1 VTLPEPPSWHARR
14 FSGRASGVSGGDPS
28 PGYAYP
34 TGLLAATEVL
44 ATSIERVPPVSLT
57 NGNVSTMSSAR
68 TPRVSIGLP
77 VFNGQNFVS
86 QAIGSILAQTYND
99 FELII
104 SDNASTDRTEAICR
118 EYAASDRRI
127 RYYRNARNLGAAANF
142 NRTFELASGEYFKW
156 AAHDDMLA
164 PEYLERCV
172 AALDAHP
179 DAVLCQTLVQQIGE
193 LGEFL
198 SIFDT
203 RATGADSA
211 RPSKRFAA
219 SILTF
224 HHAIDVFGVIRAE
237 ALAKRPLHLPHA
249 GSDKALLADL
259 ALESPFTYVREPLFI
274 HRDHPVRFV
283 HKALKDRDET
293 LVWYGA
299 NGSARQVWSWWRHYR
314 ALFAI
319 VSRRVAGR
327 RERLRCYGHLL
338 RWLTVDR
345 NFRGLVGDALWAFDP
360 RTVTAL
366 RAWSEW
372 WRGDPAVIASRRRI
386 SAQPD
391 EARHPRCGT
400 AR

>member
-1 VTLPEPPSWHARR
+1 MSNP
-14 FSGRASGVSGGDPS
+14 RA
-28 PGYAYP
+28 
-34 TGLLAATEVL
+34 
-44 ATSIERVPPVSLT
+44 
-57 NGNVSTMSSAR
+57 
-68 TPRVSIGLP
+68 PRVSIGLP
-77 VFNGQNFVS
+77 IFNGENFVS
-86 QAIGSILAQTYND
+86 QAIGSIVAQTYTD

-127 RYYRNARNLGAAANF
+127 RYYRNDRDIGAAANF

-164 PEYLERCV
+164 PEYLEQCV

-179 DAVLCQTLVQQIGE
+179 DAVLCQALVQQIGE
-193 LGEFL
+193 FGESL

-203 RATGADSA
+203 SATGADSPW
-211 RPSKRFAA
+211 PSERFAA
-219 SILTF
+219 SVLTF

-237 ALAKRPLHLPHA
+237 ALTKTPLHLPHA

-259 ALESPFTYVREPLFI
+259 ALESPFTYVKVPLFI
-274 HRDHPVRFV
+274 HRDHPARFV
-283 HKALKDRDET
+283 HKALKNRDET

-299 NGSARQVWSWWRHYR
+299 NGSAKQVWSWWRHYR
-314 ALFAI
+314 ALFSI
-319 VSRRVAGR
+319 VSRRVADR

-338 RWLTVDR
+338 RWLAVDR

-366 RAWSEW
+366 RALSQW
-372 WRGDPAVIASRRRI
+372 WRGNPPVDASRHPT
-386 SAQPD
+386 SAQPN
-391 EARHPRCGT
+391 EARPPRCGV
-400 AR
+400 AN